1 MRAVIIAAGEAPG
14 IKPLDEHYPAPLLPL
29 IDRPFIQHVVE
40 FYAAQGVT
48 RIDFVLSRFPE
59 KIEHHLEDGTRWGTK
74 FSFHLARDP
83 SSPYRI
89 LRALDWSGG
98 EGPIL
103 FGHADR
109 LPLVPLR
116 EALALPARPV
126 LFTSRDSG
134 DGLRPAPPPPEG
146 APGEWTGW
154 ALVLP
159 EHLAALPAGADE
171 AGLYDYLLKS
181 AVGGSPCLE
190 VAQPLGVRTFEEL
203 FAAHRT
209 FLGKKTPGLQT
220 AGREADP
227 GVWLA
232 RNVRLHP
239 TVRFFPPVY
248 VGENCDVGPG
258 VRLGP
263 DAVLG
268 KDCVLDG
275 HCTVTHSVV
284 FPGSYVGEG
293 LELADVLVDKN
304 RLISLRLGGAV
315 DVSDNFLLGSIA
327 ERHLSR
333 WFGRTLARVAALA
346 ALLLASPLLL
356 AVALCLKL
364 FRRGPLLC
372 RKDAVRLPAAAGE
385 DAWRTFPVWSFSP
398 IPGGGA
404 GAWGRGLCSL
414 RGLVLRFLPALFSV
428 VRGELSFVGL
438 PPRTPDEV
446 KQLPND
452 WMTLYLRSKAGIV
465 TEASVRPAANLTD
478 DDLYAADAVYAAC
491 AGWTYD
497 LKLLARY
504 FARSLFGPLFPKH
517 VE

>member
-1 MRAVIIAAGEAPG
+1 MRAVIIATGESAG
-14 IKPLDEHYPAPLLPL
+14 IKPLDEHYPTPLLPL

-40 FYAAQGVT
+40 YYAAQGMT
-48 RIDFVLSRFPE
+48 RVDFVLSRFPE

-74 FSFHLARDP
+74 FNFHLARDP
-83 SSPYRI
+83 SFPYRV
-89 LRALDWSGG
+89 LKALDWSG
-98 EGPIL
+98 EDGPIL

-109 LPLVPLR
+109 LALVSLR
-116 EALALPARPV
+116 EAAASPARPV
-126 LFTSRDSG
+126 LFSSREPG
-134 DGLRPAPPPPEG
+134 PLRADAPPFEG
-146 APGEWTGW
+146 ASGRWTGW

-171 AGLYDYLLKS
+171 AGLYEYLRKS
-181 AVGGSPCLE
+181 AVGGSPCFE
-190 VAQPLGVRTFEEL
+190 VPRPLGVRTFEE
-203 FAAHRT
+203 FFNAHRV
-209 FLGKKTPGLQT
+209 FLAKKAPGLRT
-220 AGREADP
+220 VGREADP

-239 TVRFFPPVY
+239 SVRFFPPVC

-275 HCTVTHSVV
+275 HCTVINSVV

-333 WFGRTLARVAALA
+333 WFGRALARAAALA

-356 AVALCLKL
+356 ALALCLKL
-364 FRRGPLLC
+364 FRRGPVLY
-372 RKDAVRLPAAAGE
+372 RKDAVRLPAAAE
-385 DAWRTFPVWSFSP
+385 EVAWGTFPIWSFSP
-398 IPGGGA
+398 IPAGGA

-414 RGLVLRFLPALFSV
+414 RGLVLRFLPALVSV
-428 VRGELSFVGL
+428 VRGDLTLVGV
-438 PPRTPDEV
+438 PPRTSDEV
-446 KQLPND
+446 KQLPHD
-452 WMTLYLRSKAGIV
+452 WKALYLRARAGIV
-465 TEASVRPAANLTD
+465 TEASVRPAADFTD
-478 DDLYAADAVYAAC
+478 DDLYASDAVYAAC
-491 AGWTYD
+491 AGWAYE

-504 FARSLFGPLFPKH
+504 LIRSVFGPLFPKYL
-517 VE
+517 E